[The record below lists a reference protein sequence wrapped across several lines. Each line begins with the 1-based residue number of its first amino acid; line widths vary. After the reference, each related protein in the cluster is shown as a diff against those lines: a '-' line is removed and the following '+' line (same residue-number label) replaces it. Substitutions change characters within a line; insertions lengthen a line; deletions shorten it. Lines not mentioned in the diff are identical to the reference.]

1 MTRPWGRGE
10 GPPRMYEIGSQQVF
24 GSHFSAGGYVKARR
38 AASIL
43 LAAGLLFSAT
53 GCTLFAVQGTL
64 RHYEPSDGVGANIG
78 DVKLRNVLGLSAD
91 GKDVAIVL
99 TIVNEGDNGATV
111 EFQFENGSGEKKT
124 QFVYVRP
131 HASKSVGNVDDSK
144 LVLRGI
150 DTTVGGLV
158 PLYVQYGDVQGKQL
172 LVPVLDGTLASYT
185 DLLPS
190 PEPTPSPTPTPSN

>member
-1 MTRPWGRGE
+1 
-10 GPPRMYEIGSQQVF
+10 
-24 GSHFSAGGYVKARR
+24 VKARR

-53 GCTLFAVQGTL
+53 GCTLSAVQGTL

-91 GKDVAIVL
+91 GKDVAIIL
-99 TIVNEGDNGATV
+99 TLVNEGDLGATV
-111 EFQFENGSGEKKT
+111 GFQFENGSGDKET
-124 QFVYVRP
+124 QFVYVKP
-131 HASKSVGNVDDSK
+131 HAAKSVGNVDDSK
-144 LVLRGI
+144 LVLRGV

-158 PLYVQYGDVQGKQL
+158 PLYVQYGDVQGKEL

-190 PEPTPSPTPTPSN
+190 PEPTPSPTPSN